1 MGSGRVGVCTF
12 QPWRGGL
19 PLRLSTM
26 PPSAARYPRLL
37 IRLLPIQRFESCD
50 TPFESLAFSFSLR
63 IYIYIY
69 LLQCSSNSHAR
80 RFRTRLRT
88 RVGAGSTWKEEERG
102 GERGKGVG
110 ARDNEAA
117 TAQLTPN
124 LESRS
129 FLRRGYIVNDS
140 VVSHVFFPPLVLSSR
155 DKTRRA
161 SLEGGSRAIVISPT
175 VPPQR
180 DSLSPRRDRPF
191 LESVCNDVV

>member
-1 MGSGRVGVCTF
+1 MRHY
-12 QPWRGGL
+12 
-19 PLRLSTM
+19 
-26 PPSAARYPRLL
+26 PPSLRVTCILV
-37 IRLLPIQRFESCD
+37 
-50 TPFESLAFSFSLR
+50 LASTY
-63 IYIYIY
+63 IYIYISVPRH
-69 LLQCSSNSHAR
+69 SSNSHVGFAHACELKRVPELGLR
-80 RFRTRLRT
+80 RHGGR
-88 RVGAGSTWKEEERG
+88 GGG

-110 ARDNEAA
+110 ARSNEAA

-180 DSLSPRRDRPF
+180 DCCRLSSLSLSLSLSP
-191 LESVCNDVV
+191 S

>member
-1 MGSGRVGVCTF
+1 MRHY
-12 QPWRGGL
+12 
-19 PLRLSTM
+19 
-26 PPSAARYPRLL
+26 PPSPSSHLHSR
-37 IRLLPIQRFESCD
+37 SC
-50 TPFESLAFSFSLR
+50 FHVY
-63 IYIYIY
+63 IYIYI
-69 LLQCSSNSHAR
+69 CSSSRHSSNSHVGFACELKR
-80 RFRTRLRT
+80 VPELRLR
-88 RVGAGSTWKEEERG
+88 RHGGRGGG
-102 GERGKGVG
+102 GERGKGVE
-110 ARDNEAA
+110 ARSNEAA

-180 DSLSPRRDRPF
+180 DCCRLSSLSLSLSVPVVIVPF
-191 LESVCNDVV
+191 WNPFATTWCDC

>member
-1 MGSGRVGVCTF
+1 MRH
-12 QPWRGGL
+12 
-19 PLRLSTM
+19 PLRVTC
-26 PPSAARYPRLL
+26 
-37 IRLLPIQRFESCD
+37 IFV
-50 TPFESLAFSFSLR
+50 LAS
-63 IYIYIY
+63 YIYIY

-88 RVGAGSTWKEEERG
+88 RVGAGSTWKEEKR

>member
-1 MGSGRVGVCTF
+1 MA
-12 QPWRGGL
+12 
-19 PLRLSTM
+19 
-26 PPSAARYPRLL
+26 PSAARYPRLL
-37 IRLLPIQRFESCD
+37 IRLLPIHRFESCD
-50 TPFESLAFSFSLR
+50 TTLPPLRVTCIFVLAST
-63 IYIYIY
+63 YIYIY
-69 LLQCSSNSHAR
+69 LFLESTFVKLA
-80 RFRTRLRT
+80 RFRGFAHACELKRVPELRLR
-88 RVGAGSTWKEEERG
+88 RHRGRGGG

-110 ARDNEAA
+110 ARSNEAA

-180 DSLSPRRDRPF
+180 DCCRLSSLSLSLSLSP
-191 LESVCNDVV
+191 S

>member
-1 MGSGRVGVCTF
+1 MRH
-12 QPWRGGL
+12 
-19 PLRLSTM
+19 PLRVTC
-26 PPSAARYPRLL
+26 
-37 IRLLPIQRFESCD
+37 IFV
-50 TPFESLAFSFSLR
+50 LAS
-63 IYIYIY
+63 YIYIY
-69 LLQCSSNSHAR
+69 LLQCSSNSHVG
-80 RFRTRLRT
+80 TRLRT
-88 RVGAGSTWKEEERG
+88 RVGAGSTWKEEKERG

>member
-1 MGSGRVGVCTF
+1 MA
-12 QPWRGGL
+12 
-19 PLRLSTM
+19 
-26 PPSAARYPRLL
+26 PSAARYPRLL
-37 IRLLPIQRFESCD
+37 IRLLPIHRFESCD
-50 TPFESLAFSFSLR
+50 TTLPPFESLAFSFLLPR
-63 IYIYIY
+63 IYIYI
-69 LLQCSSNSHAR
+69 CSSTRHSSNSHVGFAHACELKR
-80 RFRTRLRT
+80 VPELRLR
-88 RVGAGSTWKEEERG
+88 RHGGRGGG

-110 ARDNEAA
+110 ARSNEAA

-180 DSLSPRRDRPF
+180 DCCRLSSLSLSLSLSP
-191 LESVCNDVV
+191 S

>member
-1 MGSGRVGVCTF
+1 MA
-12 QPWRGGL
+12 
-19 PLRLSTM
+19 
-26 PPSAARYPRLL
+26 PSAARYPRLL
-37 IRLLPIQRFESCD
+37 IRLLPIHRFESCD
-50 TPFESLAFSFSLR
+50 TTLPSLR
-63 IYIYIY
+63 VTCILVLASMYIYIYI
-69 LLQCSSNSHAR
+69 CSSSRHSSNSHVGFAHACELKR
-80 RFRTRLRT
+80 VPKLRLR
-88 RVGAGSTWKEEERG
+88 RHGGRGGG

-110 ARDNEAA
+110 ARSNEAA

-180 DSLSPRRDRPF
+180 DCCRLSSLSLSLSLSP
-191 LESVCNDVV
+191 S